1 MPHDDGFIFYIF
13 CGHIFEVF
21 LIRLKPPDLS
31 DKKHTYL
38 IIEDDPAFSEILKV
52 ISSKIPNLKLIAVC
66 DNTTHAAKYIDVDKP
81 DILLLDI
88 NISGL
93 EGPEILE
100 ITDHKPK
107 TIVIS
112 SHPEEVMENYEVE
125 YVQFIQKPLKDS
137 EQLISA
143 IMKCIDQL

>member
-1 MPHDDGFIFYIF
+1 MN
-13 CGHIFEVF
+13 
-21 LIRLKPPDLS
+21 RLKLS
-31 DKKHTYL
+31 QKKHTYL

-52 ISSKIPNLKLIAVC
+52 ISSKIQEIDLIATC
-66 DNTTHAAKYIDVDKP
+66 DNTTDAARHIDVDKP

-112 SHPEEVMENYEVE
+112 SHPEAVMENYEVD
-125 YVQFIQKPLKDS
+125 YVEFIQKPLKDS
-137 EQLISA
+137 EQLINA
-143 IMKCIDQL
+143 ILRCIEQL

>member
-1 MPHDDGFIFYIF
+1 MGN
-13 CGHIFEVF
+13 
-21 LIRLKPPDLS
+21 RKKTTKLS
-31 DKKHTYL
+31 QKKHRYL

-52 ISSKIPNLKLIAVC
+52 ISSRIPNIELIATC
-66 DNTTHAAKYIDVDKP
+66 DNTTDAARHIDVDKP

-107 TIVIS
+107 TIVVS
-112 SHPEEVMENYEVE
+112 SHPEEVMENYEVD
-125 YVQFIQKPLKDS
+125 YVEFIQKPLKDS
-137 EQLISA
+137 EQLINA
-143 IMKCIDQL
+143 ILRCIDQL

>member
-1 MPHDDGFIFYIF
+1 MKYFWRFNRSPS
-13 CGHIFEVF
+13 
-21 LIRLKPPDLS
+21 LS
-31 DKKHTYL
+31 EKKYTYL

-52 ISSKIPNLKLIAVC
+52 VTSKVPNIQLVASC
-66 DNTTHAAKYIDVDKP
+66 DNTTDAARHIDVDKP
-81 DILLLDI
+81 VILLLDI

-112 SHPEEVMENYEVE
+112 SHPEEVMENYEVD
-125 YVQFIQKPLKDS
+125 YVQYIQKPLKDS
-137 EQLISA
+137 EQLINA
-143 IMKCIDQL
+143 VLKCIDAID

>member
-1 MPHDDGFIFYIF
+1 M
-13 CGHIFEVF
+13 
-21 LIRLKPPDLS
+21 S
-31 DKKHTYL
+31 QKKYTYL

-52 ISSKIPNLKLIAVC
+52 VSSKIPNIELIASC
-66 DNTTHAAKYIDVDKP
+66 DNTTDAARHIDVDKP

-107 TIVIS
+107 TIVVS
-112 SHPEEVMENYEVE
+112 SHPEAVMENYEVD
-125 YVQFIQKPLKDS
+125 YVEFIQKPLRDS
-137 EQLISA
+137 EQLINA
-143 IMKCIDQL
+143 IHRCIDQL

>member
-1 MPHDDGFIFYIF
+1 MGDSY
-13 CGHIFEVF
+13 
-21 LIRLKPPDLS
+21 LTRLKLS
-31 DKKHTYL
+31 QKKHTYL

-52 ISSKIPNLKLIAVC
+52 ISSKMKEIDLIATC
-66 DNTTHAAKYIDVDKP
+66 DNTTDAARYIDVDKP

-112 SHPEEVMENYEVE
+112 SHPEAVMENYEVD
-125 YVQFIQKPLKDS
+125 YVEFIQKPLKDS
-137 EQLISA
+137 EQLINA
-143 IMKCIDQL
+143 ITRCIEQL

>member
-1 MPHDDGFIFYIF
+1 MS
-13 CGHIFEVF
+13 E
-21 LIRLKPPDLS
+21 
-31 DKKHTYL
+31 KKYTYL

-52 ISSKIPNLKLIAVC
+52 VTSKVPNISLITTC
-66 DNTTHAAKYIDVDKP
+66 DNTTDAARHIDVDKP

-112 SHPEEVMENYEVE
+112 SHPEEVMENYEVD
-125 YVQFIQKPLKDS
+125 YVQYIQKPLKDS
-137 EQLISA
+137 EQLINA
-143 IMKCIDQL
+143 VLKCIEAIN

>member
-1 MPHDDGFIFYIF
+1 MSEKSYT
-13 CGHIFEVF
+13 
-21 LIRLKPPDLS
+21 L
-31 DKKHTYL
+31 L

-52 ISSKIPNLKLIAVC
+52 ISSKIPNIKLIAIC
-66 DNTTHAAKYIDVDKP
+66 DNTTDAAKHIDVSKP

-112 SHPEEVMENYEVE
+112 NHPKEVMENYDIDYVE
-125 YVQFIQKPLKDS
+125 FIQKPLKDS
-137 EQLISA
+137 QQLLTA
-143 IMKCIDQL
+143 IHKCME

>member
-1 MPHDDGFIFYIF
+1 
-13 CGHIFEVF
+13 
-21 LIRLKPPDLS
+21 LS
-31 DKKHTYL
+31 EKKYTYL

-52 ISSKIPNLKLIAVC
+52 VAAKVPNAKLLATC
-66 DNTTHAAKYIDVDKP
+66 DNTTDAARSIDVDKP

-112 SHPEEVMENYEVE
+112 SHPEEVMENYEID
-125 YVQFIQKPLKDS
+125 YVQYIQKPLKDS
-137 EQLISA
+137 EQLINA
-143 IMKCIDQL
+143 ILKCLDQLA